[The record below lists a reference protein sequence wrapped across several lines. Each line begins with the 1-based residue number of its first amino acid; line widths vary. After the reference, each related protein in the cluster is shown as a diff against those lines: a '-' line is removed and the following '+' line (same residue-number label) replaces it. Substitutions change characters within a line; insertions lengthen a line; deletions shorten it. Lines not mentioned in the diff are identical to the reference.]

1 MRDER
6 LIDIPAEEL
15 RAEVLALRAQVA
27 QYERSAAALEAVRES
42 IQAER
47 ERFDLVVESSH
58 DGIWD
63 WALARDAVFCSRRF
77 AELLGCTPET
87 APRTAEAILERV
99 HPEDRAATDEAI
111 KRCLRDGTPYRI
123 EHRLRTDERGY
134 RWFLSRGMSRR
145 DARGRPERFAG
156 SICDIDDRRN
166 AEAALA
172 RSSATYRNLFRTS
185 MDAILVTDLDGRI
198 EDANR
203 RFLQLTGYTLEA
215 LRGMRHGELT
225 PPQWN
230 AADRAA
236 RDEIDADGCSTRYEK
251 ELRHADG
258 HPIPVEVQT
267 WRVAGERP
275 QLFALVRD
283 RSERRDAR
291 HALQR
296 SEDRLRIV
304 ADALPA
310 RIVYIDRNLRIGFSN
325 RQYRDRYGLAD
336 EDISGRDVRE
346 VIGDEIFETVRR
358 YVDIALGG
366 RSVSFERK
374 ERLPSGKTAHVHS
387 AYAPVV
393 DSRGEVEGFY
403 ALLTDV
409 SEQKRVAE
417 ALESSEQRFRSL
429 AAGAPAAVFEADAR
443 GRLVYANR
451 YWEGLVG
458 LTIEEILG
466 QGWVRMVHPDDIERV
481 SETWREAVETGTE
494 CHIEWRARRRD
505 GEVRWI
511 VSRSKPILDE
521 YDRVRGHV
529 GMAIDVTQRRRAE
542 EEALASA
549 KRLET
554 MADSVPVL
562 IGFVDTEQRYQFN
575 NAVCEQWY
583 GLSRDQLRGRPVR
596 EILGEEN
603 YQTALPHIE
612 AALRGESVET
622 ELWQTHADGKTRYLL
637 GSFRPHHDESGR
649 VSGYWVLA
657 QDITAQKQDQ
667 DRIQRLAYFDS
678 MTGLPNRQSFQTTLH
693 ESIARAEGGGESLA
707 LLFLDVD
714 RFKQINDSLGHR
726 GGDELLVAVADRLRS
741 VARTAGLAGGP
752 GALAPPVSRYGGDEF
767 AVLLEGPVDVD
778 RVESLAEHINER
790 LSQPFEIGG
799 RKLGVS
805 ATTGYALYPRDATTA
820 EELLR
825 KADAAMF
832 QGKRVGRARVVG
844 YTEQLDQR
852 NRRRIEIEG
861 RLRGALHQGA
871 LSVGYQV
878 QKTARGGFVT
888 GAEALL
894 RWKDAELGVVEPGEF
909 IPVAEDSGLIVP
921 IGEWVF
927 AQVCEQCRIWDD
939 AGFEPIQVGVNLS
952 PRQLHERDLTA
963 RLGEIVDTAGIEA
976 GRIELEIT
984 ESALIDDQG
993 MVGSVVEGLRR
1004 AGFRL
1009 ALDDFGTGYS
1019 SLSYLRRFPLHRLKI
1034 DRSFVSGIPGNR
1046 ADCELTAAV
1055 IAMAHNLRLEVVAE
1069 GVESQI
1075 QAEFLAEQGCDALQG
1090 FLLGRAEPG
1099 HKFARR
1105 LELAKPPQR
1114 LDREPGTGGR

>member
-6 LIDIPAEEL
+6 FNDIPAEEL
-15 RAEVLALRAQVA
+15 RAELLALRARVA
-27 QYERSAAALEAVRES
+27 QYERSAAALDEARES
-42 IQAER
+42 IQVER
-47 ERFDLVVESSH
+47 ERFDLVVESSN

-63 WALARDAVFCSRRF
+63 WALERDEVFCSRRF
-77 AELLGCTPET
+77 AELLGCSSET

-99 HPEDRAATDEAI
+99 HPDDRAATHDAI
-111 KRCLRDGTPYRI
+111 QRCLRDGTPYRI
-123 EHRLRTDERGY
+123 EHRLRTEARGY

-145 DARGRPERFAG
+145 DARGRPVRFAG
-156 SICDIDDRRN
+156 SLCDIDGRRN
-166 AEAALA
+166 AEKALA
-172 RSSATYRNLFRTS
+172 RSSTTYRNLFHTS
-185 MDAILVTDLDGRI
+185 MDAILVTDLEGRVQ
-198 EDANR
+198 DANR
-203 RFLQLTGYTLEA
+203 RFLQLTGHTLDA
-215 LRGMRHGELT
+215 LRRTCHGDLT

-236 RDEIDADGCSTRYEK
+236 RDEIDADGFSKRYEK

-258 HPIPVEVQT
+258 HHIPVVLQT
-267 WRVAGERP
+267 WRVDGETP
-275 QLFALVRD
+275 QLFAVVRD
-283 RSERRDAR
+283 LSEHRDAR

-304 ADALPA
+304 ADSLPA
-310 RIVYIDRNLRIGFSN
+310 RIVYIDRDLRLGFSN
-325 RQYRDRYGLAD
+325 RSYRDRYGLAD
-336 EDISGRDVRE
+336 EDISGRDLRE

-358 YVDIALGG
+358 YIDVALSG
-366 RSVSFERK
+366 RPVSFERK
-374 ERLPSGKTAHVHS
+374 ERLPSGKTAHLHS
-387 AYAPVV
+387 AYAPVF
-393 DSRGEVEGFY
+393 DAQGNVEGFY
-403 ALLTDV
+403 ALITDV

-429 AAGAPAAVFEADAR
+429 AAGAPAAVFEADAK

-481 SETWREAVETGTE
+481 SETWREAVERGRA
-494 CHIEWRARRRD
+494 CNVEWRARRRD

-549 KRLET
+549 KRLEM

-562 IGFVDTEQRYQFN
+562 IGFVDERQRYQFN
-575 NAVCEQWY
+575 NAVYERWY
-583 GLSRDQLRGRPVR
+583 GLSRDELRGRSIR
-596 EILGEEN
+596 EVLGEEN
-603 YQTALPHIE
+603 YQAALPHIE
-612 AALRGESVET
+612 AALRGEAVET

-637 GSFRPHHDESGR
+637 GSFRPQHDEHGR
-649 VSGYWVLA
+649 VNGYWVLA
-657 QDITAQKQDQ
+657 QDITEQKQNQ

-678 MTGLPNRQSFQTTLH
+678 MTGLPNRQSFQTTLR
-693 ESIARAEGGGESLA
+693 ETLARAEASGETLA

-726 GGDELLVAVADRLRS
+726 GGDELLAGVADRLRS
-741 VARTAGLAGGP
+741 VVRTAGIATGST
-752 GALAPPVSRYGGDEF
+752 ALAPPVSRYGGDEF
-767 AVLLEGPVDVD
+767 AVLLEGSVDVD
-778 RVESLAEHINER
+778 RVESLAEHINDR
-790 LSQPFEIGG
+790 LAQPFEIGG

-805 ATTGYALYPRDATTA
+805 VTTGYAIFPRDASNA

-844 YTEQLDQR
+844 YTEQLDR
-852 NRRRIEIEG
+852 HNRRRIEIEG
-861 RLRGALHQGA
+861 RLRGALRDGA
-871 LSVGYQV
+871 LAVGYQV

-894 RWKDAELGVVEPGEF
+894 RWKDPELGVVEPGEF
-909 IPVAEDSGLIVP
+909 IPVAEETGLIVP

-927 AQVCEQCRIWDD
+927 AQVCEQCRAWAD
-939 AGFEPIQVGVNLS
+939 AGFEPIQVSVNLS

-963 RLGEIVDTAGIEA
+963 RLSDIVHAAGIEP
-976 GRIELEIT
+976 GRIELELT

-1075 QAEFLAEQGCDALQG
+1075 QAEFLAQQGCDALQG

-1105 LELAKPPQR
+1105 LELAKPPQE
-1114 LDREPGTGGR
+1114 LGPEPADGDR